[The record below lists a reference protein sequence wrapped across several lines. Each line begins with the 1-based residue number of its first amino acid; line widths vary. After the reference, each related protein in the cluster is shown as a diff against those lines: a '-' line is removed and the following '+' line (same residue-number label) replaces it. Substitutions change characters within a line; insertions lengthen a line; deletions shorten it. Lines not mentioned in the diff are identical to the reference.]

1 MLIIRVLV
9 SRATS
14 SVSIQDPDWNIRW
27 SVKLLTE
34 TDVQGQLVREREL
47 NEGGREGVKERAGSV
62 LSDKE
67 WKVLGKL
74 QLHTHTHRHTK
85 AKVVTT
91 GK

>member
-14 SVSIQDPDWNIRW
+14 SVSIQDPDWNIRR

-34 TDVQGQLVREREL
+34 TDTQGQLVREPEL
-47 NEGGREGVKERAGSV
+47 NAGGRERAGSV

-67 WKVLGKL
+67 WKLVGKL
-74 QLHTHTHRHTK
+74 QLHSHTHT
-85 AKVVTT
+85 VTH
-91 GK
+91 